1 MPEQRSGEPFTRLS
15 VKEAQELIKKGAEV
29 IDVRNPNEWAA
40 GHLEQAKHIPV
51 DSLYERIDEV
61 AEDKDIVFYC
71 AMGVRS
77 ALASEI
83 GAAMGRT
90 RIFNMEGG
98 IESWK
103 AGGLPIVK
111 DAPPAAHR

>member
-15 VKEAQELIKKGAEV
+15 VKEAHELIKQGAEV
-29 IDVRNPNEWAA
+29 IDVRQPGEWAQ
-40 GHLEQAKHIPV
+40 GHLQQAKLIPV
-51 DSLYERIDEV
+51 DGLYERIDEV
-61 AEDKDIVFYC
+61 AEDKDVLFYC

-77 ALASEI
+77 ALAAEI

-98 IESWK
+98 IEAWK
-103 AGGLPIVK
+103 AAGLPLFK